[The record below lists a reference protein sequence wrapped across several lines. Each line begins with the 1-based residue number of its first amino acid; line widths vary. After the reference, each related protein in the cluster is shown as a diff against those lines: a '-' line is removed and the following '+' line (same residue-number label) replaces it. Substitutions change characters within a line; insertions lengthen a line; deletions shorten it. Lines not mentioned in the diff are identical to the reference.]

1 MKIIKSMSEYKFLI
15 SKALSLTDRNIYSN
29 TYGCVDRNYWHNKDG
44 KGFYISSFQVICL
57 GLSAHYYIS
66 KNLLF
71 KNISKSIIEWFINN
85 FFKRKC
91 AEEYYSH
98 QDSYCSLVYNLFAIV
113 GACALIKEKK
123 FDKKI
128 VKIFDIIKKKKS
140 SNAAN
145 QNLAYVCANFIY
157 YKSLKNVKN
166 INNYLNTN
174 ITEYGGIDT
183 GYLTKMLTTLAWTHS
198 LLSINGQK
206 FPKQLINYTN
216 KIISLLNFYIVKKN
230 VPFNFNAR
238 GNNHH
243 VSGGLEYFTKLK
255 CKTTKEINN
264 KLKNNLHNKY
274 TINYKISDDKYFCF
288 FHFNSEILKR
298 FSSKI
303 SDKIKPIKYRL
314 IKNINQKK
322 YKIFFN
328 KIDNNELTLN
338 RHGFIKVSNKA
349 KHKIY
354 GMPFFKKN
362 NLLYY
367 LDIYKTIQRKE
378 QIKIFGKIK
387 RFRSY
392 SFLNSLNFRFFLNL
406 IMSNS
411 LFSKIINK
419 IIYVFFKEKEYNY
432 NNLGTVTFKN
442 NKIIWEIKKLPCNEV
457 YYLDYYHPD
466 IGHSS
471 RFYKTP

>member
-1 MKIIKSMSEYKFLI
+1 MSEYKSLI

-71 KNISKSIIEWFINN
+71 KNISVSIIRWFIDN

-91 AEEYYSH
+91 AEEYYSY

-113 GACALIKEKK
+113 GSCALIKEKK
-123 FDKKI
+123 FDKEI
-128 VKIFDIIKKKKS
+128 EKIFDVIKKKKP

-145 QNLAYVCANFIY
+145 QNLAYICANIIY
-157 YKSLKNVKN
+157 YKSLKNIKN
-166 INNYLNTN
+166 INNYLSTN
-174 ITEYGGIDT
+174 ITEYGGVDN
-183 GYLTKMLTTLAWTHS
+183 GYLTKMLTTLAWSHL

-206 FPKQLINYTN
+206 FPKKLINYTN
-216 KIISLLNFYIVKKN
+216 RIISLLNFFIVKKN

-238 GNNHH
+238 GNNHN

-255 CKTTKEINN
+255 CKTTKDINN
-264 KLKNNLHNKY
+264 KLKNNLNNKY
-274 TINYKISDDKYFCF
+274 LINYKISDDKYFCF
-288 FHFNSEILKR
+288 FHFNSEILKK
-298 FSSKI
+298 FSLNIKN
-303 SDKIKPIKYRL
+303 KIKPIKYKL
-314 IKNINQKK
+314 VKNINQNK

-328 KIDNNELTLN
+328 KINNNEITLN
-338 RHGFIKVSNKA
+338 RHGFIKISNKT
-349 KHKIY
+349 KHQIY

-367 LDIYKTIQRKE
+367 LDICKTIQGKK

-392 SFLNSLNFRFFLNL
+392 AFLNSLNFRYFLNL
-406 IMSNS
+406 IMSNN
-411 LFSKIINK
+411 LFSKLINK
-419 IIYVFFKEKEYNY
+419 IIYVFFKTKDYNY
-432 NNLGTVTFKN
+432 DNLGRIIFEK
-442 NKIIWEIKKLPCNEV
+442 NKITWEINKLSYYKV
-457 YYLDYYHPD
+457 DYLDYYHPD

-471 RFYKTP
+471 RFYKMN